1 MTSMKTLLFIL
12 LAFLSI
18 VKAAV
23 ISPSGST
30 VWTNGQ
36 TVQIQWSSL
45 PPPELTIVLTRT
57 GTKYHH
63 TIVSYTPNSG
73 SGTFTWQVQIPPQDG
88 WPSSTASDLVYE
100 VDFYLN
106 GGWNNGGQLVAR
118 SQQFAI
124 QWTGSGSPVP
134 STVTEINGS
143 LLTIV
148 TIIDPTTPNAAG
160 WATTVQ
166 TEVIVGITTFTTVV
180 TSVYPIGTPAGS
192 TAPVVGLTTPPG
204 VVTITVTN
212 SQQLQTITQTT
223 ITGATTIGL
232 ITTTQRAQ
240 LQVNSG
246 SRKFMMPFMIN
257 FVGALLGMF
266 IFG

>member
-1 MTSMKTLLFIL
+1 MKTLLFIL

-45 PPPELTIVLTRT
+45 PTPELTIVLTRT
-57 GTKYHH
+57 GTIYHH

-106 GGWNNGGQLVAR
+106 GGWNNGGQLVAQ

-124 QWTGSGSPVP
+124 EWAGSGS
-134 STVTEINGS
+134 TTF
-143 LLTIV
+143 

-160 WATTVQ
+160 WATTLQ

-180 TSVYPIGTPAGS
+180 TAVYPIGTPAGS
-192 TAPVVGLTTPPG
+192 TATAVVQTTPPG

-232 ITTTQRAQ
+232 TTTTQRPQ
-240 LQVNSG
+240 MQVNSG
-246 SRKFMMPFMIN
+246 SRKFMMPVMIN
-257 FVGALLGMF
+257 FVGVLLG
-266 IFG
+266 IFVFG